1 MSFVARPVEYLF
13 HRSGIF
19 SVTVLLHGA
28 SPVEYRLDQD
38 RVVRPKRYS
47 TGRGLVYPIFSLSRQ
62 ACPEPFLC
70 QDKLRR
76 RDAKTAKK
84 KIPIS
89 SNLAPFAPLREL
101 SFIRSSPYLWTVFFY
116 HVAHEDHE
124 EFTIKYIGPCVSNP
138 VFDIT

>member
-1 MSFVARPVEYLF
+1 FHFVSFVARPVEYLF
-13 HRSGIF
+13 HRSVIF

-76 RDAKTAKK
+76 RDTKTAKK
-84 KIPIS
+84 TFLI
-89 SNLAPFAPLREL
+89 LLLGALCAFARVIVYP
-101 SFIRSSPYLWTVFFY
+101 
-116 HVAHEDHE
+116 
-124 EFTIKYIGPCVSNP
+124 NP
-138 VFDIT
+138 